1 MTTRQH
7 KVDTQLGRAAVQI
20 FAANDRMKKIL
31 IEHLDPTAWKAKP
44 PGKARTIA
52 AIFTH
57 MQCPLQ
63 VGQAYSSAFEGSTTA
78 QPRALHAAAGPRGI
92 GLERRS
98 LRGDAR

>member
-1 MTTRQH
+1 MN
-7 KVDTQLGRAAVQI
+7 QI
-20 FAANDRMKKIL
+20 I
-31 IEHLDPTAWKAKP
+31 IEHLDPAAWSTRP

-78 QPRALHAAAGPRGI
+78 QPRALHAAAGPCGI
-92 GLERRS
+92 G
-98 LRGDAR
+98 